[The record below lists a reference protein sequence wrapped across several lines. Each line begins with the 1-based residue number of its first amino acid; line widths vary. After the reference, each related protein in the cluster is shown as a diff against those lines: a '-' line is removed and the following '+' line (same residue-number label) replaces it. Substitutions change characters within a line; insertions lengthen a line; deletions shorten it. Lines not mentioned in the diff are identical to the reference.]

1 MNKAMRAVR
10 RATVRWAVIKK
21 VRQRMN
27 NQQTIEHI
35 KRLIE
40 HDISVIALCQ
50 RGGQHHAQ
58 ASYEAHL
65 AELREQLKMLEE
77 EQKQ

>member
-1 MNKAMRAVR
+1 MKAQRTALR
-10 RATVRWAVIKK
+10 RAAIKK
-21 VRQRMN
+21 GRQRMN
-27 NQQTIEHI
+27 DQQTIEHI

-65 AELREQLKMLEE
+65 AKLREQLKALEVQQ
-77 EQKQ
+77 EQ